1 MPQVARI
8 SITPVKSM
16 ALLHPDEVMLT
27 DVGVPWDRL
36 FYLVDGGGRL
46 FTTRR
51 EGNPTQPVVPAYEPE
66 REDLSLTFPDGSV
79 VRGPASELGE
89 PLVTDFYG
97 RPVRAHVVRGPWQ
110 AALSAYLETHA
121 RLARCDRPG
130 DGTDVYHATLMSSAS
145 VAEVGKRGGHD
156 GDLDGRRFRMT
167 FELDGCT
174 AHEEDTWAGHPIRIG
189 KARLRVYGQVPR
201 CVVTTQ
207 HPETGLKDFDTLKAI
222 TAYRGLMPNG
232 TGIPFGMYAEV
243 EQPGRVRVGDDVR
256 VLG

>member
-16 ALLHPDEVMLT
+16 ALLNPDEVMLT
-27 DVGVPWDRL
+27 EVGVPWDRL
-36 FYLVDGGGRL
+36 FYLAAENGHL
-46 FTTRR
+46 FATRR
-51 EGNPTQPVVPAYEPE
+51 KGKPTQPVMPAYDPE
-66 REDLSLTFPDGSV
+66 LERLSLAFPDGSV
-79 VRGPASELGE
+79 VEGPASELGE

-97 RPVRAHVVRGPWQ
+97 RPVRAHVVNGPWE
-110 AALSAYLETHA
+110 ATLSAYLETSA

-145 VAEVGKRGGHD
+145 VAEVARRGEHG

-174 AHEEDTWAGHPIRIG
+174 AHEEDTWAGRPIRIG

-201 CVVTTQ
+201 CVVTTK
-207 HPETGLKDFDTLKAI
+207 HPDTGLKDFDTLKVI
-222 TAYRGLMPNG
+222 TAYRDLMPDR

>member
-8 SITPVKSM
+8 SVTPVKSM
-16 ALLHPDEVMLT
+16 ALLHPDEVILT
-27 DVGVPWDRL
+27 DVGVPSDRL
-36 FYLVDGGGRL
+36 FYLVDEHGRM
-46 FTTRR
+46 FSAGRR
-51 EGNPTQPVVPAYEPE
+51 GNPTQPVVPAYDPE
-66 REDLSLTFPDGSV
+66 RDHLSLTFPDGSV
-79 VRGPASELGE
+79 VEGPANELAD

-97 RPVRAHVVRGPWQ
+97 RPVRAHVVKGPWE
-110 AALSAYLETHA
+110 AAFSAYLETSA

-130 DGTDVYHATLMSSAS
+130 DGSDVYHATLISSAS
-145 VAEVGKRGGHD
+145 VAEVGKHGDYD

-167 FELDGCT
+167 FELGGCT
-174 AHEEDTWAGHPIRIG
+174 PHEEDTWAGRPIRMG

-207 HPETGLKDFDTLKAI
+207 HPDTGLKDFDTLKVI
-222 TAYRGLMPNG
+222 TAYRGLMANR

-243 EQPGRVRVGDDVR
+243 ERPGRVRVGDEVR

>member
-36 FYLVDGGGRL
+36 FYLVDEYGHL
-46 FTTRR
+46 FTVGGK
-51 EGNPTQPVVPAYEPE
+51 GNPTQPVVPAYDPE
-66 REDLSLTFPDGSV
+66 REHLSLTFPDGSV
-79 VRGPASELGE
+79 VEGPASELADA
-89 PLVTDFYG
+89 LATDFFG
-97 RPVRAHVVRGPWQ
+97 RPVRAHVVKGPWE
-110 AALSAYLETHA
+110 AALSTYLETST

-145 VAEVGKRGGHD
+145 VEEVGKRGEHG
-156 GDLDGRRFRMT
+156 GNLDGRRFRMT

-174 AHEEDTWAGHPIRIG
+174 AHEEDTWAGRPIRIG

-207 HPETGLKDFDTLKAI
+207 NPDTGLKDFDALKVI
-222 TAYRGLMPNG
+222 TAYRGLMPNR

-243 EQPGRVRVGDDVR
+243 ERPGRVRVGDDVQ

>member
-36 FYLVDGGGRL
+36 FYLVDESGRL
-46 FTTRR
+46 FTTGRK
-51 EGNPTQPVVPAYEPE
+51 GNPTQPVVPAYDPE
-66 REDLSLTFPDGSV
+66 REHLSLTFPDGSV
-79 VRGPASELGE
+79 VEGPASELTD

-97 RPVRAHVVRGPWQ
+97 RPVRAHVVKGPWE
-110 AALSAYLETHA
+110 AALSAYLGASA

-145 VAEVGKRGGHD
+145 VAEVGKRGEHD

-174 AHEEDTWAGHPIRIG
+174 PHEEDTWAGRPIRIG
-189 KARLRVYGQVPR
+189 KARMRVYGQVPR

-207 HPETGLKDFDTLKAI
+207 HPDTGLKDFDTLKVI
-222 TAYRGLMPNG
+222 TAYRGLMPNR

-243 EQPGRVRVGDDVR
+243 ERSGRVRVGDEVR